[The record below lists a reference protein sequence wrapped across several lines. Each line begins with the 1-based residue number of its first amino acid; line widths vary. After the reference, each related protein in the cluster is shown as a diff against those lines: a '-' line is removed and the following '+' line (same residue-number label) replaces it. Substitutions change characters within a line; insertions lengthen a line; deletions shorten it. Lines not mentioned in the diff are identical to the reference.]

1 MSCADGSHATTIR
14 LLQRLQA
21 STFRTL
27 VGDPMHCER
36 AANVPRRNMHGTT
49 HVARG
54 ALAIARPRY
63 ITDNQRA
70 ESRWPTTPQATCAD
84 MFAR

>member
-21 STFRTL
+21 NTFRTL
-27 VGDPMHCER
+27 VGDPMHDQR

-49 HVARG
+49 HMARG

-63 ITDNQRA
+63 ITDNQRT
-70 ESRWPTTPQATCAD
+70 ESRWPTTSQETRAD
-84 MFAR
+84 MFGR